1 MNSQEDLVR
10 KYEEV
15 VEVAASIAGIDH
27 EINNQLTVFSL
38 LQRRLQKAGEE
49 YNDEKLLRSSKQVA
63 EALENIENILSRL
76 QDLKRL
82 ELIKEKRG
90 KLRIKDKK

>member
-1 MNSQEDLVR
+1 MSSEEDLIR
-10 KYEEV
+10 KYEKV

-27 EINNQLTVFSL
+27 DINNQLTVFSL

-49 YNDEKLLRSSKQVA
+49 YNDEKLLKSSQQIA
-63 EALENIENILSRL
+63 EATENIKNILSRL
-76 QDLKRL
+76 QDLKKL

-90 KLRIKDKK
+90 QIRIKK